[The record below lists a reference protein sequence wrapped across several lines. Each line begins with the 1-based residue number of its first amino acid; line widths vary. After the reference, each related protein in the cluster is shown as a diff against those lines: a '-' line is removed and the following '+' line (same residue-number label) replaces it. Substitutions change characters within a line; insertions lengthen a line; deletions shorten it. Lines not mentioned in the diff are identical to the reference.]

1 VSPLLSPALTAK
13 INQIEQALKARIMEL
28 EEELTAARNA
38 ARPKNDLM
46 PVLDH
51 LAEIKRVVEECAL
64 EGQSLRLVE
73 MFDSRAPRLTRR
85 L

>member
-13 INQIEQALKARIMEL
+13 NKKIEQALKTRIMEL
-28 EEELTAARNA
+28 EEELTVARNT

-51 LAEIKRVVEECAL
+51 PAEIKRSLCPF
-64 EGQSLRLVE
+64 EG
-73 MFDSRAPRLTRR
+73 
-85 L
+85 

>member
-1 VSPLLSPALTAK
+1 LSPALTAK

-51 LAEIKRVVEECAL
+51 LAEIRN
-64 EGQSLRLVE
+64 
-73 MFDSRAPRLTRR
+73 RAA
-85 L
+85 

>member
-1 VSPLLSPALTAK
+1 MSPALTAK
-13 INQIEQALKARIMEL
+13 NNEIEQALKARIMEL
-28 EEELTAARNA
+28 EEELTEARNT

-51 LAEIKRVVEECAL
+51 LAEIKRSSKRVPPL
-64 EGQSLRLVE
+64 ITLVE
-73 MFDSRAPRLTRR
+73 MSGSRTPRLAR

>member
-13 INQIEQALKARIMEL
+13 NNEIEQALKARIMEL
-28 EEELTAARNA
+28 EEELTVARNT

-51 LAEIKRVVEECAL
+51 PAEIKRSLCPF
-64 EGQSLRLVE
+64 EGQALTLVE
-73 MFDSRAPRLTRR
+73 MSGSRTPRLAR

>member
-13 INQIEQALKARIMEL
+13 NNEIEHALKARIMEL
-28 EEELTAARNA
+28 EEELTAARNT

-51 LAEIKRVVEECAL
+51 LAEIKRPSKNVPF
-64 EGQSLRLVE
+64 EG
-73 MFDSRAPRLTRR
+73 
-85 L
+85 

>member
-13 INQIEQALKARIMEL
+13 NNEIEQALKARIMEL
-28 EEELTAARNA
+28 EEELTAARNT

-51 LAEIKRVVEECAL
+51 LAERSSKSVPLEE
-64 EGQSLRLVE
+64 
-73 MFDSRAPRLTRR
+73 
-85 L
+85 

>member
-13 INQIEQALKARIMEL
+13 NNEIEQALRTRIMEL
-28 EEELTAARNA
+28 EEELTAARNT

-51 LAEIKRVVEECAL
+51 LAEIERSSKSVPL
-64 EGQSLRLVE
+64 
-73 MFDSRAPRLTRR
+73 
-85 L
+85 